1 MNLILITAKGRHIP
15 KPGDNSGFEV
25 LKTQVKG
32 NAIFKKQCGDYLVY
46 VTKCIPDAEEGQP
59 QLDKHNYIAAIVDV
73 VESNA
78 GAGEIDASGKYLI
91 AHDGDL
97 LEKNGRDWH
106 RNGIYYE
113 EEFKK
118 VVLYN
123 GVKNDPLSNRF
134 EDKHIYIFQH
144 EPIYKMFKKVISV
157 IKNNFSVEQ
166 ILAALD
172 IIKKNEA

>member
-15 KPGDNSGFEV
+15 KPGDNSGFKV
-25 LKTQVKG
+25 LQTQVNG
-32 NAIFKKQCGDYLVY
+32 NDIFKKKCGDYLVY
-46 VTKCIPDAEEGQP
+46 VTKCIPDAEEGQS

-73 VESNA
+73 VESD
-78 GAGEIDASGKYLI
+78 AGEIDASGKYLI

-113 EEFKK
+113 KEFSD

-123 GVKNDPLSNRF
+123 DGKDFLRNRF
-134 EDKHIYIFQH
+134 NDKHIYIFQH
-144 EPIYKMFKKVISV
+144 ELIYKMFKKVISV
-157 IKNNFSVEQ
+157 IKNNFSEEQ

-172 IIKKNEA
+172 IIKNNEA

>member
-25 LKTQVKG
+25 LETQVKG

-59 QLDKHNYIAAIVDV
+59 QLDKHNYIAAIMDV
-73 VESNA
+73 VESN
-78 GAGEIDASGKYLI
+78 AGEIDASGKYLI

-97 LEKNGRDWH
+97 LEKNGRDWN

-113 EEFKK
+113 KEFSD

-123 GVKNDPLSNRF
+123 DGTDRLCKRF

-157 IKNNFSVEQ
+157 IKNNFSAEQ

-172 IIKKNEA
+172 IIKNNEA